1 MATKRQIAG
10 NRTNSKKSTGP
21 RTSPGKT
28 QSALNSR
35 KHGFAGT
42 SFSVIRFDDVKEV
55 DALRADALAF
65 YQPIN
70 SQEIFAVERIALCQM
85 ALLRIA
91 RMESGMLTHCLDRCF
106 GPEGEHVAF
115 MSAVTA
121 GDGDIQVTRAQN
133 RNYAVATGFH
143 MDTFKPH
150 TWELFLRYQTQAERQ
165 YRRAIEDL
173 NRLIALRPKEETT
186 ESPNEPNFVE
196 PDPTQLDPVVIPYV
210 PYTPEEPS
218 PEGGACFSLPS
229 DASQS
234 AIPSE

>member
-1 MATKRQIAG
+1 MATKRQISA
-10 NRTNSKKSTGP
+10 NRTNAQKSTGP
-21 RTSPGKT
+21 RTNAGKT
-28 QSALNSR
+28 QSALNAR

-42 SFSVIRFDDVKEV
+42 SFSVIRLDDVKEV

-91 RMESGMLTHCLDRCF
+91 RMESGLLTHCLDRCL
-106 GPEGEHVAF
+106 GPEGEHVSF
-115 MSAVTA
+115 MSNATA

-173 NRLIALRPKEETT
+173 NRLIALRPPEDETT

-196 PDPTQLDPVVIPYV
+196 PDPTQLDPVVIPFNIH
-210 PYTPEEPS
+210 PPLESDPAS
-218 PEGGACFSLPS
+218 P
-229 DASQS
+229 DARLDLSQS
-234 AIPSE
+234 HERQ